1 MSFKFW
7 KSSPLPKRD
16 ISEPVAAF
24 LRTFRDNPRR
34 FSLNTLHG
42 GWRYGMC
49 SYIFKDK
56 QNGEEWKIQA
66 RHNLNL
72 FEDDNGVA
80 LKLPDWLTK
89 DEVTAITIF
98 MVTHYTKRA
107 ERLKAIQT
115 ERSTRHLNHERK
127 RLINIYCK
135 GEI

>member
-7 KSSPLPKRD
+7 KSSPMPKRD

-34 FSLNTLHG
+34 FSLKPRSE

-49 SYIFKDK
+49 SYTFKDK

-66 RHNLNL
+66 RHNL
-72 FEDDNGVA
+72 FDEGKGGVV